1 MNDDW
6 VKAFG
11 SHTHNSAG
19 SSSVTIDLS
28 GCSATSIG
36 NSHTG
41 NVTTGTTLNDD
52 CTIWG
57 GGTLN
62 GGPAYNDKEVAE
74 KLLHDPEFDVGRV
87 LVDMVA
93 KYLAE
98 NRDELGNDPVIGKY
112 LK

>member
-6 VKAFG
+6 IKAFGFG

-19 SSSVTIDLS
+19 SFSATIDLS
-28 GCSATSIG
+28 DCSATSS
-36 NSHTG
+36 SHTG
-41 NVTTGTTLNDD
+41 NVTTGTTLNDG

-57 GGTLN
+57 PYSDNPT
-62 GGPAYNDKEVAE
+62 YDDKEVAE
-74 KLLHDPEFDVGRV
+74 KLLHDPEFDVGKV
-87 LVDMVA
+87 LVDIVA

-98 NRDELGNDPVIGKY
+98 NRDELGDDPVVGKY